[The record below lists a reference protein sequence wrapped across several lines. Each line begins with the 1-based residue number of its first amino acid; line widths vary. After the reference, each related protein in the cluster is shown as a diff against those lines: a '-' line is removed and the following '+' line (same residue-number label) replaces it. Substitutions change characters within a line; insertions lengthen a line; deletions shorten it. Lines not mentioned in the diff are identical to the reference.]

1 MPCYQGSCS
10 EVYLE
15 KAFDGTGWRPE
26 PRLPLAKEL
35 GETSLMWLVHPTL
48 TQAEVARTA
57 EVVGQVLR
65 QASVG

>member
-1 MPCYQGSCS
+1 MAT
-10 EVYLE
+10 E
-15 KAFDGTGWRPE
+15 
-26 PRLPLAKEL
+26 EL